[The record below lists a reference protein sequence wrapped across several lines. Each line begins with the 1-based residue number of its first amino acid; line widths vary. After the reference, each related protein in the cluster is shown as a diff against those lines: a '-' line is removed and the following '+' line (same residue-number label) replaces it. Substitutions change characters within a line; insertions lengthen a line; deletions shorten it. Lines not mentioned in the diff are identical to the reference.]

1 MLSAS
6 PLKSLLPICHLTY
19 PLVFPLP
26 SPNPAPA
33 ALPSAPLVSPVFP
46 SWASYLEGIL
56 CYSGHNFFERD
67 TGGQGMSMVN
77 DRFPIRSIPYVYLQ
91 TAATP
96 LQGPARTPTPGD
108 RRGQCLIFHLG
119 TFSPLQREQCSHAL
133 TCQELFKLHLHG
145 PFPVHC
151 SSLHYCPPPPP
162 LPHPPAPPTQLKIF
176 L

>member
-33 ALPSAPLVSPVFP
+33 ALPSDPLVSPVFP
-46 SWASYLEGIL
+46 SWVSYLEGIL

-96 LQGPARTPTPGD
+96 LQGPARTPTP
-108 RRGQCLIFHLG
+108 RRQEGSMSDLPPRDLLPTPERTVLTRPYLSRALQA
-119 TFSPLQREQCSHAL
+119 TSPWTLPCPLLQL
-133 TCQELFKLHLHG
+133 TLL
-145 PFPVHC
+145 
-151 SSLHYCPPPPP
+151 STTTTT
-162 LPHPPAPPTQLKIF
+162 APPSCPTNPT
-176 L
+176 